1 MREIQTEIE
10 IDAPPARVWDI
21 LTDFAT
27 YHAWNP
33 YTTSITGE
41 LHAGAQLTA
50 RFEPPGGR
58 AMTIKPRLLRC
69 DAPSELR
76 WRGTL
81 LVSQIFNGEHI
92 FELHPLDGDRTRFV
106 QREEFRGVLVRLM
119 LRVAGKSTRAGF
131 VAMNEALKARAEAP

>member
-1 MREIQTEIE
+1 
-10 IDAPPARVWDI
+10 
-21 LTDFAT
+21 
-27 YHAWNP
+27 
-33 YTTSITGE
+33 
-41 LHAGAQLTA
+41 
-50 RFEPPGGR
+50 
-58 AMTIKPRLLRC
+58 MTIKPRLLRC